1 MGGLNMDNA
10 KIGQLIYK
18 LRKEKHLTQLQL
30 ANQMNISDKTISKWE
45 RGLGCPDISL
55 LAELSKIFDVDLEK
69 LLSGE
74 LGANEVLGGNMKK
87 MNFYICPECGNVI
100 TSMTD
105 TNISCCGKKLK
116 AVQPKKAE
124 QDEKLSVEI
133 IENEYYITSEHPMKK
148 DHYIAFVALLT
159 GDTLV
164 MKKQYPEWNLQTRLP
179 HFAHGKLL
187 WYCTEHGL
195 FYQLI

>member
-1 MGGLNMDNA
+1 MDNA

-179 HFAHGKLL
+179 RSAHGKLL